1 MPFSELRL
9 KKEKEFSASK
19 ARIEQLALEGF
30 KTNSEGERACNY
42 SFWCFRVGRCKVR
55 QSELSF

>member
-30 KTNSEGERACNY
+30 KTDSEAEHACNY
-42 SFWCFRVGRCKVR
+42 SFWCFRVGRCKTI
-55 QSELSF
+55 